1 MPRNTLRIVA
11 LAAAAII
18 AIAGSGGF
26 AAADGDHSRGNV
38 LQHLRDHV
46 ATAQAAVAAAQAP
59 ITAILA
65 AQTVMEAQTQLTSS
79 ISALAVTE
87 RALTICTRDNNCSGT
102 EATAIT
108 IARTVVSNWRSTLA
122 TARDTA
128 AAAIDADSAG
138 DETWAAF
145 VATRTRAQ
153 TALTSAQRELYRY
166 LNDLRFGRVSDVPS
180 GRCRVAIEALPQN
193 RRFHVWG
200 SGTVCWDHNGDGDF
214 DDDGELGSL
223 LLID

>member
-1 MPRNTLRIVA
+1 M
-11 LAAAAII
+11 
-18 AIAGSGGF
+18 
-26 AAADGDHSRGNV
+26 
-38 LQHLRDHV
+38 RDHV

-65 AQTVMEAQTQLTSS
+65 AQAVVAAQTQLTSS

-87 RALTICTRDNNCSGT
+87 RALAICTRDNNCSGT
-102 EATAIT
+102 EATAVT
-108 IARTVVSNWRSTLA
+108 IARAVVSNWRGTLA

-138 DETWAAF
+138 DETYAAF
-145 VATRTRAQ
+145 AATRTRAQ
-153 TALTSAQRELYRY
+153 AALASAQSELSRY
-166 LNDLRFGRVSDVPS
+166 LNNLRSGRVNDVPS
-180 GRCRVAIEALPQN
+180 GRCRVTIEALPQN
-193 RRFHVWG
+193 RQFHVWG
-200 SGTVCWDHNGDGDF
+200 SGTVCWDRNGDGDF